1 MMADDDA
8 PNLNRALLIDMLMKR
23 MGWNRSEADQALQDV
38 LGIMTRAIL
47 AGDKVKAPG
56 FGVLI
61 VSSKRAR
68 MGRNPATGE
77 SMMLPARRVLTFKPS
92 AVLRAR
98 VNGR

>member
-1 MMADDDA
+1 
-8 PNLNRALLIDMLMKR
+8 
-23 MGWNRSEADQALQDV
+23 
-38 LGIMTRAIL
+38 
-47 AGDKVKAPG
+47 
-56 FGVLI
+56 
-61 VSSKRAR
+61 

>member
-23 MGWNRSEADQALQDV
+23 MGWNRTEADQALQDV

-47 AGDKVKAPG
+47 AGDKVKVPG